1 MVSVARSTGRVAG
14 VTTVTGEGSARG
26 LRSKG
31 KDLKEGLSKAL
42 NLQEIEMGGGGGG
55 GEIVRH
61 NTYINYRYV
70 NDL

>member
-31 KDLKEGLSKAL
+31 EDLKEGLSKAL
-42 NLQEIEMGGGGGG
+42 NLQDIEMGEGG
-55 GEIVRH
+55 R
-61 NTYINYRYV
+61 
-70 NDL
+70 L